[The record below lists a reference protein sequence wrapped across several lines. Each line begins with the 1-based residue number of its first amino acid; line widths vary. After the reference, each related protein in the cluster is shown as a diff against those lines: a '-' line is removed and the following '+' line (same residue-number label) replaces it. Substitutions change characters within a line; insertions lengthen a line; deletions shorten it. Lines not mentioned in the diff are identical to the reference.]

1 MNIMLKLE
9 IVTPERKVLEA
20 DVDSV
25 NVPTVSGEVGIMPSH
40 APLVSALRPGVVSY
54 SGKAASGKLAVASGF
69 VQVNNNKVSLLV
81 DTAATADDVD
91 IEAAKAEKE
100 AADKAAASA
109 LMSAEEAEA
118 SRDAIDLAAA
128 KIAVASK

>member
-1 MNIMLKLE
+1 MLKLE